1 MNGVL
6 LVSKKTYSFSR
17 RQAVTEWKSEPY
29 AIDTVKMPH
38 DFELRLVNGDIELNS
53 IKHMFP
59 ELELRWSESN
69 KILEHARRIV
79 PVNDGGTDIAW
90 YVPDL
95 KIAYVVRQHAN
106 KPDMMCVDSIDDI
119 KKELD

>member
-1 MNGVL
+1 M
-6 LVSKKTYSFSR
+6 SKKTYSFSR
-17 RQAVTEWKSEPY
+17 RQAVTEWKSDSY
-29 AIDTVKMPH
+29 AINTVKMPY

-53 IKHMFP
+53 IKCMFP

-69 KILEHARRIV
+69 EILKHARHIV
-79 PVNDGGTDIAW
+79 PVNDGGTDIVW

-95 KIAYVVRQHAN
+95 KLAYIIQQHAN
-106 KPDMMCVDSIDDI
+106 KPNMMWMNSIEDI